1 MSGIVYLDSSVVLQ
15 AVLERGVAPE
25 IERRVAEADHLVTS
39 RLSLVETARAFGRLR
54 QDGVAE
60 SLLAGAAHDAE
71 TLWSRCAVWELT
83 AEVCELAAVLAARH
97 PRRTVDAL
105 HLATFLTARRKLGDV
120 ALLTADPRLEAAA
133 TAV

>member
-1 MSGIVYLDSSVVLQ
+1 MSGTLYLDSSMVLR
-15 AVLERGVAPE
+15 AVLERGVAPA
-25 IERRVAEADHLVTS
+25 IGLRVAEAGHLVTS

-60 SLLAGAAHDAE
+60 SLLADAAHEADE
-71 TLWSRCAVWELT
+71 LWSRCAVWELT
-83 AEVCELAAVLAARH
+83 AEICELAAVLAARH
-97 PRRTVDAL
+97 PHRTVDAL